1 VLHQTIFAKMKMH
14 LIVEKCE
21 TKGMNCNQIYN
32 IKREN
37 SMEEQSLRGEYLI
50 ILK

>member
-1 VLHQTIFAKMKMH
+1 MKMH
-14 LIVEKCE
+14 LIVEECE
-21 TKGMNCNQIYN
+21 TKGMNCNQNYN

-37 SMEEQSLRGEYLI
+37 FMEEQSLRVECLI